1 MDCTVQSPKSSFCK
15 KSLSMS
21 KTLHITKIL
30 FLAGNQGDWLGQQ
43 QVNYGQG
50 TKSGLPPVW
59 VRPYCWYICVYIY
72 IYIYTHTYIHIFYI
86 FDGWKK
92 VKLKWYSRS
101 VKIIWNSTSNVCKES
116 FIGIKPHPL
125 ICFCIICSCFCDK
138 PTLAECNSCH
148 RHHVGSKAK
157 IFTIRPFTEKSLW
170 TPEKKNYCLFV
181 FFFFFKRI
189 SLRLEV

>member
-15 KSLSMS
+15 KSLSMP

-59 VRPYCWYICVYIY
+59 VRPYCWYMCICIY
-72 IYIYTHTYIHIFYI
+72 IYIHIHTYILHFWWLKKSKIEIILQICENYMKLNFQCLQRKFY
-86 FDGWKK
+86 
-92 VKLKWYSRS
+92 
-101 VKIIWNSTSNVCKES
+101 WNKTTPIN
-116 FIGIKPHPL
+116 F
-125 ICFCIICSCFCDK
+125 CFCIICSCFCDK

-181 FFFFFKRI
+181 LK
-189 SLRLEV
+189 EKKE